1 MARKT
6 EMTSRHDASSYL
18 WWALL
23 SFARGLVV
31 VMPLAVLVVMFNRMG
46 MSNTKAMLVSSLLLL
61 PLALR
66 PLAMT
71 MVRGAKSAKRW
82 MMASLLVY
90 ALMMVAV
97 SCYLSPALDDL
108 MLWIC
113 LVVMSLAGGTF
124 EASAAFCGQQMTW
137 KRNSG
142 VLSTMILAMLMAV
155 VIGMGMMM
163 MLAGNLEVVSRNI
176 EESWSLALKVG
187 AAMILVVMLLVWMAS
202 RYMPGNGNATL
213 LPPTWQTRKKEFVA
227 WWTADKRR
235 WVFVMFAVLFPMHE
249 FFLWRGSLLF
259 LIDRGS
265 IGGLMLSPQEMG
277 FAFCTVA
284 TALAM
289 AGYDMGMG
297 CVRRFGLKRCWWWMA
312 LAFTVPDVL
321 YVYLSYAMPDGLW
334 LITMVLSVEQWCC
347 GMGMAAFIYYIMYGM
362 VTGKACPRAHL
373 DACWSLCMLSIIL
386 TGLFS
391 GAIQDYLGYRRFF
404 VMVVLLAIISL
415 ATLGWVVTKKEK
427 KEE

>member
-1 MARKT
+1 MARNT
-6 EMTSRHDASSYL
+6 EMTTRPDASSCL

-23 SFARGLVV
+23 CFARGV
-31 VMPLAVLVVMFNRMG
+31 VMVVPLAVLVVMFNRMG

-66 PLAMT
+66 PLATT
-71 MVRGAKSAKRW
+71 MVRGARSAKWW

-90 ALMMVAV
+90 ALMMFVV
-97 SCYLSPALDDL
+97 SNHLSPALDNL
-108 MLWIC
+108 VLWVC

-124 EASAAFCGQQMTW
+124 EGAAAIYGQHIVR
-137 KRNSG
+137 KRNFG
-142 VLSTMILAMLMAV
+142 MLSTMILALLMAV
-155 VIGMGMMM
+155 VIGMGVMML
-163 MLAGNLEVVSRNI
+163 LAGNMEVVSRKI

-187 AAMILVVMLLVWMAS
+187 AMMMLVIMLMVWMVA
-202 RYMPGNGNATL
+202 RYMPDNDETPQSQA
-213 LPPTWQTRKKEFVA
+213 WQTSKNEFVS
-227 WWTADKRR
+227 WWTADRRR
-235 WVFVMFAVLFPMHE
+235 WVFVMFVVLFPMHE

-289 AGYDMGMG
+289 AGYDMGKG
-297 CVRRFGLKRCWWWMA
+297 CIMRFGLNRCWWWMA

-321 YVYLSYAMPDGLW
+321 YVYLAYDMPEELW
-334 LITMVLSVEQWCC
+334 RITMVLSVEQWCC
-347 GMGMAAFIYYIMYGM
+347 GLGMAAYLYYIMYGKD
-362 VTGKACPRAHL
+362 TTYPRAHL
-373 DACWSLCMLSIIL
+373 DACWTLSMLSVIL
-386 TGLFS
+386 TGLFT

-404 VMVVLLAIISL
+404 VMIVLLAIVSL
-415 ATLGWVVTKKEK
+415 ATLGWLVVKREKEK
-427 KEE
+427 K

>member
-1 MARKT
+1 M
-6 EMTSRHDASSYL
+6 EMTSRLDASSYL

-23 SFARGLVV
+23 CFARGLVLV
-31 VMPLAVLVVMFNRMG
+31 VPLAVLVVMFNRMG
-46 MSNTKAMLVSSLLLL
+46 MSNAKAMLVSSLLLL

-71 MVRGAKSAKRW
+71 MIKGNRSAKWW
-82 MMASLLVY
+82 MLTSLLVY
-90 ALMMVAV
+90 ALMMFVT
-97 SCYLSPALDDL
+97 SNHLSPALDNL
-108 MLWIC
+108 VLWIC
-113 LVVMSLAGGTF
+113 LVVMSLVGGTF
-124 EASAAFCGQQMTW
+124 EAAAAYCGQQMVRKET
-137 KRNSG
+137 NG
-142 VLSTMILAMLMAV
+142 MLTTMILALLMAI
-155 VIGMGMMM
+155 VIGMGVMML
-163 MLAGNLEVVSRNI
+163 LAGNMEVVSRTI

-187 AAMILVVMLLVWMAS
+187 AMMMLVIMLLVWMAA
-202 RYMPGNGNATL
+202 RYMPDNADESSL
-213 LPPTWQTRKKEFVA
+213 SPTWQTRKNEFVA
-227 WWTADKRR
+227 WWTADRKR
-235 WVFVMFAVLFPMHE
+235 WVFGMFVVLFPMHE

-415 ATLGWVVTKKEK
+415 ATLGWVVTKKGEK
-427 KEE
+427 GRISS